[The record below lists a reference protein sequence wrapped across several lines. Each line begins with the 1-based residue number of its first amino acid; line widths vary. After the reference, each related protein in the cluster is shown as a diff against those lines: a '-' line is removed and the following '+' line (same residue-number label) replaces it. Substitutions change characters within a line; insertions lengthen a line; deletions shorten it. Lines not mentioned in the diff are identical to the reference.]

1 MDNFNTQV
9 QAASF
14 SIPSF
19 EWTTDI
25 FDMAMGFIDG
35 GVGVL
40 PDDSMTAFCK
50 GNATEIYP

>member
-1 MDNFNTQV
+1 VDNFKTQV

-25 FDMAMGFIDG
+25 FDMVMGFIDG
-35 GVGVL
+35 SVGVL